1 MAARAGLSSMRA
13 LLLASATVLI
23 TACGVPVDRADG
35 GATRERVVFA
45 SDWRAQAEH
54 GGFYQALAR
63 GYYAEA
69 GLDVRILQGGPAV
82 NVAQLVATGA
92 VQFGLGSNAFIS
104 MNLAAE
110 GAPVRAVM
118 AVFQKDPQVIIT
130 HPREDVTSLADMRG
144 QPIMISDATIGAFW
158 VWLKARYGFDDSQIR
173 RYTFNLAPF
182 LVDPKAIQQGY
193 VTSEPYSIEQ
203 ALGHPPHVFLLADEG
218 YPGYAAMVLTNQRLI
233 DERPELVRAFV
244 GATARGWQ
252 DYLHGD
258 PAPGNA
264 LILADNPEMTPA
276 LLTHAI
282 EQMRA
287 YGLVDSADAA
297 RHGIGTMS
305 HARWREFHTTMAAQG
320 IYPVDLDPR
329 LAYTLEFV
337 AAPAGD

>member
-1 MAARAGLSSMRA
+1 
-13 LLLASATVLI
+13 
-23 TACGVPVDRADG
+23 
-35 GATRERVVFA
+35 VVFA

-69 GLDVRILQGGPAV
+69 GLDVRIRQGGPAV

-92 VQFGLGSNAFIS
+92 VEFGLGSNAFIS

-130 HPREDVTSLADMRG
+130 HPRDDVTSLADMRG
-144 QPIMISDATIGAFW
+144 RPIMISDATIGAFW

-182 LVDPKAIQQGY
+182 LVDPAAIQQGY
-193 VTSEPYSIEQ
+193 VTSEPHSIEQ
-203 ALGHPPHVFLLADEG
+203 ALGYPPQVFLLADEG
-218 YPGYAAMVLTNQRLI
+218 YPGYAAMVLANERLI
-233 DERPELVRAFV
+233 DERPELVGAFV
-244 GATARGWQ
+244 SATARGWQ
-252 DYLHGD
+252 EYLHGD

-264 LILADNPEMTPA
+264 LILADNPEMTQA
-276 LLTHAI
+276 LLEHAI

-287 YGLVDSADAA
+287 YGLVDSGDAA
-297 RHGIGTMS
+297 HHGIGTMS
-305 HARWREFHTTMAAQG
+305 HARWREFHATMAAQG
-320 IYPVDLDPR
+320 IYPNELDPR
-329 LAYTLEFV
+329 RAYTLAFV
-337 AAPAGD
+337 DAPDDD